1 MNQDVLALVG
11 QAAATLVDQTVATKG
26 GEGYT
31 PPAAGMCPARLVA
44 YMELG
49 DHERSVGAGK
59 PKVVKPQVKLTFEL
73 LGPKHPPKVV
83 DGVSYP
89 VLITEELNAAPGYGP
104 LNEKAGLYKLFK
116 KMNYDG
122 QAKHISQLLG
132 KAFLVTVV
140 HTTKGAGTADAK
152 TYAGLRDESGYLVSP
167 PQQTVLDVN
176 TGEGTIVQINV
187 PPATAP
193 LRLFLWNAA
202 PDIIGK
208 MWQTLFIDGEYK
220 ARTDDK
226 GVETAP
232 AKSKNTLQQQVKDA
246 LNFKDSPIFQYLQTG
261 GQVLSL
267 GADPLAGSGAPQAT
281 QGATAGSAAVAG
293 GTVATQTPAPTQTV
307 SAAPAASDDPLAGV
321 A

>member
-1 MNQDVLALVG
+1 MTQDVLSLVG
-11 QAAATLVDQTVATKG
+11 AAAATLVDQTVATKG
-26 GEGYT
+26 GGEGYT
-31 PPAAGMCPARLVA
+31 PPAAGLCPARLVA

-59 PKVVKPQVKLTFEL
+59 PKVTKPQVKLTFEL

-89 VLITEELNAAPGYGP
+89 VLITEEFNASPGYGP

-122 QAKHISQLLG
+122 AAKHISQLLG
-132 KAFLVTVV
+132 KPFLVNVMHTVKNKDTPEQKV
-140 HTTKGAGTADAK
+140 
-152 TYAGLRDESGYLVSP
+152 YAGLRDESGYLVSP
-167 PQQTVLDVN
+167 PQQTIMDPM
-176 TGEGTIVQINV
+176 TGEATIQAINV

-208 MWQTLFIDGEYK
+208 MWDTLFIDGEYPERK
-220 ARTDDK
+220 DDK
-226 GVETAP
+226 GAVTAP
-232 AKSKNTLQQQVKDA
+232 AKSKNILQQQIKDA
-246 LNFKDSPIFQYLQTG
+246 KNFKDSPIFQYLQTG
-261 GQVLSL
+261 GQTLNL
-267 GADPLAGSGAPQAT
+267 GAAGN
-281 QGATAGSAAVAG
+281 
-293 GTVATQTPAPTQTV
+293 
-307 SAAPAASDDPLAGV
+307 AAPAAASTPSAPATSAASDDPLAGV

>member
-1 MNQDVLALVG
+1 MTQDVLALVG

-140 HTTKGAGTADAK
+140 HNKSADGTKTF
-152 TYAGLRDESGYLVSP
+152 AGLRDESGYLVSP

-232 AKSKNTLQQQVKDA
+232 AKSKNTLQQQIKDA

-267 GADPLAGSGAPQAT
+267 GADPLAA
-281 QGATAGSAAVAG
+281 
-293 GTVATQTPAPTQTV
+293 
-307 SAAPAASDDPLAGV
+307 AAPATASVAPTSTTSHSDDPLAGV

>member
-1 MNQDVLALVG
+1 MNPDVLALVG

-31 PPAAGMCPARLVA
+31 PPAAGPCPARLVA
-44 YMELG
+44 YMEVG
-49 DHERSVGAGK
+49 EHERSVGAGK
-59 PKVVKPQVKLTFEL
+59 PKQRKAQVKLTFEL
-73 LGPKHPPKVV
+73 LGPRHPPKVV

-89 VLITEELNAAPGYGP
+89 VLLTEELNAAPGYGP

-116 KMNYDG
+116 KMNHDG

-132 KAFLVTVV
+132 KGFLVTVV
-140 HTTKGAGTADAK
+140 HNTKGVGAEAK
-152 TYAGLRDESGYLVSP
+152 TYAGLRDESGYLVGP

-187 PPATAP
+187 PPAIAP

-226 GVETAP
+226 GVETSP
-232 AKSKNTLQQQVKDA
+232 AKSKNTLQNQIKEA
-246 LNFKDSPIFQYLQTG
+246 LNFKDSPIYQYLQTG
-261 GQVLSL
+261 GQVLNL
-267 GADPLAGSGAPQAT
+267 GAGADPLAAAGNVPSASTTGAS
-281 QGATAGSAAVAG
+281 SAAV
-293 GTVATQTPAPTQTV
+293 PASTTSP
-307 SAAPAASDDPLAGV
+307 SDDPLAGV